1 MFHQVSTGE
10 HFVLIGGIIGY
21 ESNPS
26 LSICTLHDD
35 VLGRLFIDVKRLQ
48 NQSLSTHLLRCH
60 EPNQVT
66 SIMSAE

>member
-1 MFHQVSTGE
+1 
-10 HFVLIGGIIGY
+10 
-21 ESNPS
+21 
-26 LSICTLHDD
+26 
-35 VLGRLFIDVKRLQ
+35 LFIDVKRLQ